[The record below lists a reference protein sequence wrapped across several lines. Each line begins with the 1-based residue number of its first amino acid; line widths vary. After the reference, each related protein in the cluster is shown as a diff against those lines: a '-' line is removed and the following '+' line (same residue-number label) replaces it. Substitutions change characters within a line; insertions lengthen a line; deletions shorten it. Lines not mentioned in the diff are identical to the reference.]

1 MYFAYVLFNL
11 ERNKWHYGI
20 TANEDLNKMLFAHNK
35 GIIEATQ
42 GEGTWTLMYNE
53 KCTSKAYAIRRITF
67 FKSVPGQRY
76 LKRILNY

>member
-20 TANEDLNKMLFAHNK
+20 TPNEDLTRMVSAHNR

-42 GEGTWTLMYNE
+42 GIGKWTLMYHE
-53 KCTSKAYAIRRITF
+53 KCTSKSYAIRRITF
-67 FKSVPGQRY
+67 FKSIPGQRY
-76 LKRILNY
+76 LKRILNC